1 MQSGLEGDRR
11 KANVRE
17 AQQKEKRKRKSK
29 KVKVNPKMRRP
40 RKDQQI

>member
-17 AQQKEKRKRKSK
+17 AQQEEKEKAKKS
-29 KVKVNPKMRRP
+29 R
-40 RKDQQI
+40 